1 MRQGVVQGCVWLR
14 FTLHARRAWE
24 RASMASFL
32 TSMAS
37 SGALRNAKMSDT
49 DITIAR
55 AKSGSLRLKLEETDA
70 AYEYDTKHELQLAQ
84 LAKSR
89 IAVMDAAAVKVK
101 GRAIVTR
108 GNVADLQEQLAME
121 AEVERVEV
129 LRRCDILEAER
140 EVKARQAI
148 VRERQGDRH
157 RNKSMHAK
165 VIAMR
170 ARKQLYVDDS
180 ADKMQGIERKQERA
194 STLARSRTEERLK
207 VLKAQTED
215 RERRLVDGQAVR
227 DNLAQGRL
235 LFRERTRQRL
245 NERSAHVDATRADM
259 ASAQAERDFAASEA
273 RKSTG
278 EFGKSLSEGK
288 LQMSAS
294 QHGRKCSLGG
304 APARLLRLLGAR
316 LAALGGSALRV
327 QTRQSGWA
335 DHWGRR
341 VTGRPAA
348 SSAARASRLF
358 GRRDSTAAGYPCRH
372 DGLPLCRLR
381 LHHHPDLP
389 LGPDRIPHVLH
400 LAQRCA
406 AGARTHAAARG
417 AGAAKV
423 LQPCRPR
430 RLLRATCLCREDRRQ
445 GASPLPAACRIE
457 RHRAHFQP
465 QLARAR
471 HLWRRDRRGRGDYDV
486 AQVNILV

>member
-1 MRQGVVQGCVWLR
+1 
-14 FTLHARRAWE
+14 
-24 RASMASFL
+24 MASFL

-89 IAVMDAAAVKVK
+89 IAVMDAAAEKVK

-288 LQMSAS
+288 LQMSAC

-316 LAALGGSALRV
+316 LAALGGSALPGGEADPLGALPPPRVLERAASRAARFPYISPLLTTQASWQQLKAERHEELMREKHNLRV
-327 QTRQSGWA
+327 QTLVNAREKKRQMLNAYHARQAEEAGQRA
-335 DHWGRR
+335 EKYHHAMQ
-341 VTGRPAA
+341 VTLTLALPFPGPGP
-348 SSAARASRLF
+348 SSNPS
-358 GRRDSTAAGYPCRH
+358 
-372 DGLPLCRLR
+372 
-381 LHHHPDLP
+381 
-389 LGPDRIPHVLH
+389 
-400 LAQRCA
+400 
-406 AGARTHAAARG
+406 
-417 AGAAKV
+417 
-423 LQPCRPR
+423 
-430 RLLRATCLCREDRRQ
+430 
-445 GASPLPAACRIE
+445 
-457 RHRAHFQP
+457 
-465 QLARAR
+465 
-471 HLWRRDRRGRGDYDV
+471 
-486 AQVNILV
+486 

>member
-1 MRQGVVQGCVWLR
+1 MNHTDEAFQICNPTKSSSYLALKLKKELAKLNANRYIVLGAVFLPIDGARAAQGAVAAEFLR
-14 FTLHARRAWE
+14 VSPWDASRDACLN

-70 AYEYDTKHELQLAQ
+70 AYEYDIKHELRLAQ

-89 IAVMDAAAVKVK
+89 IAVLDAAAEKVK
-101 GRAIVTR
+101 ARAIVTR

-157 RNKSMHAK
+157 RNKSMRVK
-165 VIAMR
+165 VIVMR
-170 ARKQLYVDDS
+170 ARKQLHVDDS

-227 DNLAQGRL
+227 DNLAQGRS

-245 NERSAHVDATRADM
+245 NERSAHVDATRADI

-273 RKSTG
+273 RKSTA

-294 QHGRKCSLGG
+294 QHGQSAVWAVPQR
-304 APARLLRLLGAR
+304 
-316 LAALGGSALRV
+316 GS
-327 QTRQSGWA
+327 G
-335 DHWGRR
+335 
-341 VTGRPAA
+341 A
-348 SSAARASRLF
+348 SSRRA
-358 GRRDSTAAGYPCRH
+358 
-372 DGLPLCRLR
+372 
-381 LHHHPDLP
+381 
-389 LGPDRIPHVLH
+389 
-400 LAQRCA
+400 
-406 AGARTHAAARG
+406 
-417 AGAAKV
+417 
-423 LQPCRPR
+423 
-430 RLLRATCLCREDRRQ
+430 
-445 GASPLPAACRIE
+445 
-457 RHRAHFQP
+457 
-465 QLARAR
+465 
-471 HLWRRDRRGRGDYDV
+471 
-486 AQVNILV
+486 